1 MREIL
6 NRKALVHE
14 LAIKAANG
22 NLGLFVGTGF
32 SMAMNAK
39 TCNFRDLVSYIYNTP
54 MPYDAET
61 PNFDKDRKE
70 KPDLFLGKSFPQI
83 VEDIEKEKGRDVVCS
98 VIVQRCSINI
108 SDDLLF
114 KNQKIKSTEDEE
126 SVEFVRHSLS
136 LIAPQWAIT
145 TNYDLVLEQLLE
157 NSETFGPKDF
167 VSIHFGVTPIF
178 HIHGHV
184 KDPENIVVSEKDYSN
199 FLSSNLYRQQ
209 KLSSLLA
216 ESTVLFMGYSLG
228 DINVRSAL
236 EQAKHFFPEKRELKD
251 ENLHVL
257 LSYKKDSLDEE
268 SDSVIYDKNIGLY
281 VLEVNSLKK
290 FIRDVGEEV
299 EQLKSCESD
308 KIEKILLG
316 KDEIK
321 CSEEYRKS
329 LISQLNVNS
338 KKILKEI
345 CNSFLCVIDDLWS
358 DYSKFYE
365 RKISQGQKE
374 LYEKNIID
382 VTIDLIY
389 CEKVLL
395 LNPALIYKIIGILN
409 RLAQDNCKFLNLIEK
424 QKIPRCVYKEITN
437 IIESNNYLD
446 LRKVFEQQH

>member
-14 LAIKAANG
+14 LAIKAANE

-32 SMAMNAK
+32 SIAMNAK

-54 MPYDAET
+54 MPNDEEP

-98 VIVQRCSINI
+98 VVVQRCSINI
-108 SDDLLF
+108 SDELLF
-114 KNQKIKSTEDEE
+114 KNQKNKPTEEE
-126 SVEFVRHSLS
+126 NVEFVRRSLS

-184 KDPENIVVSEKDYSN
+184 KDPENIVISEKDYSN

-236 EQAKHFFPEKRELKD
+236 ERAKQFFPEKREQED
-251 ENLHVL
+251 RNLHVL

-268 SDSVIYDKNIGLY
+268 TDSVVYDKNIGLY

-290 FIRDVGEEV
+290 FIRNVGDEV
-299 EQLKSCESD
+299 KQLKACESD
-308 KIEKILLG
+308 KIENIQLRKN
-316 KDEIK
+316 EIK

-329 LISQLNVNS
+329 LICQLNNCS
-338 KKILKEI
+338 KKLLKEI
-345 CNSFLCVIDDLWS
+345 CNVLLCVIDGLWNE
-358 DYSKFYE
+358 YSKFYE
-365 RKISQGQKE
+365 RKISQGLKE

-382 VTIDLIY
+382 IVVDLIY
-389 CEKVLL
+389 SENVLL